1 VLVLHDNYP
10 TLLFDIKFLRLHCL
24 HSFCELCI
32 CKTFQ
37 DQVRLHL
44 HPATRVLL
52 SHSGHKYDCHT
63 VPTSLEH
70 LWETVKAIR
79 RHGQRKPE
87 DIFKYQC
94 PFCRGQLCEE
104 PTLNPYK
111 ARTFLSDIKAVLR
124 LNFTGDEMAHEEG
137 VDKAGFFDGLFLPR
151 DVASDVTADA

>member
-1 VLVLHDNYP
+1 MENPFVLVLHDNYP
-10 TLLFDIKFLRLHCL
+10 TLLFDIKFLRLRCL
-24 HSFCELCI
+24 HSFCGLCI
-32 CKTFQ
+32 RKTFQ
-37 DQVRLHL
+37 DQVRPHL
-44 HPATRVLL
+44 HPAAGVLL

-70 LWETVKAIR
+70 LRETVKAIR

-111 ARTFLSDIKAVLR
+111 ARTFLSDIKAVLG

-137 VDKAGFFDGLFLPR
+137 VDKAGFFDRLFLPR
-151 DVASDVTADA
+151 DM